1 LPNPTLT
8 QTLFIERSAPGL
20 EKKYIV
26 VETSEEDRAL
36 FPERAGDR
44 LRAARTRAGMD
55 LSDVASRTRIPLR
68 HLLAIEAGDYSS
80 FPSPTYCVGF
90 VKAYARAVNED
101 ERELAQQLRTEL
113 GHEAHGYRTE
123 LQDYDDADPARVP
136 SRTLA
141 WTAAAVAILLAVA
154 YGAWRTLMLDG
165 PEVAAPPAETSSAPR
180 QAAPPIVAASAAS
193 GEVVLTAI
201 EPVWVRI
208 YDASD
213 KVLFEREMTKGE
225 RYVVPADADNPQI
238 RTGRAQLIAVTVNG
252 SAAPALG
259 PAERTVK
266 DLGISAAALL
276 ARTAAPVAQPEPRRA
291 EPSASPRPVTA
302 QRPAPDGER
311 TPNRAAAPRTAGE
324 APAPVPQ
331 APEAGA
337 PTPANATAP
346 PTPQP

>member
-1 LPNPTLT
+1 M
-8 QTLFIERSAPGL
+8 
-20 EKKYIV
+20 

-80 FPSPTYCVGF
+80 FPSPTYCIGF
-90 VKAYARAVNED
+90 VKAYARAVDED
-101 ERELAQQLRTEL
+101 ERELALQLREEL
-113 GHEAHGYRTE
+113 GHEAHSYRAE
-123 LQDYDDADPARVP
+123 LQGYDDADPARIP

-154 YGAWRTLMLDG
+154 YGAWRMLMLDG
-165 PEVAAPPAETSSAPR
+165 PDVAAPLAETSIAPR
-180 QAAPPIVAASAAS
+180 PAPPPAATAPAAS

-201 EPVWVRI
+201 EPVWIRI

-213 KVLFEREMTKGE
+213 KVLIEREMAKGE

-238 RTGRAQLIAVTVNG
+238 RTGRAQLIAVTING
-252 SAAPALG
+252 SAVPALG

-266 DLGISAAALL
+266 DVGISAAALF
-276 ARTAAPVAQPEPRRA
+276 ARTAAPASQPEPGRA
-291 EPSASPRPVTA
+291 EPSASPRPVAA
-302 QRPAPDGER
+302 QRSQPDGER
-311 TPNRAAAPRTAGE
+311 TPTRAVTPRAAAETP
-324 APAPVPQ
+324 APALQ
-331 APEAGA
+331 APEADA
-337 PTPANATAP
+337 SVPANTAAP
-346 PTPQP
+346 STPQP